1 MAGRHVRGTETD
13 GGPAL
18 AHNSSELNRSH
29 IVARTTRSEAGE
41 KKPSQMSM
49 VRSAMEDIGADAK
62 PLAMQAHI
70 KSKFGTEL
78 PANIIS
84 NYKSQIKRKNGGSGA
99 GGKGR
104 LQVEDFEAIRSLVK
118 RLGADQVK
126 RMVEVVR

>member
-1 MAGRHVRGTETD
+1 M
-13 GGPAL
+13 
-18 AHNSSELNRSH
+18 RSH
-29 IVARTTRSEAGE
+29 TVARTSRSEGGD

-49 VRSAMEDIGADAK
+49 VRSAMEEIGNDAK
-62 PLAMQAHI
+62 PLTMQAHI
-70 KSKFGTEL
+70 KSKFGAEL

-84 NYKSQIKRKNGGSGA
+84 NYKSQIKRKNGASGPGRGRRA
-99 GGKGR
+99 G